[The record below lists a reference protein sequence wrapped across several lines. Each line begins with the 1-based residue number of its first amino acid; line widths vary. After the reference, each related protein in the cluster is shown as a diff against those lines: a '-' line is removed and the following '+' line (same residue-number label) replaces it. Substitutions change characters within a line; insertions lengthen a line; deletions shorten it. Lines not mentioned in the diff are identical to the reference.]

1 MKNLSYSI
9 DFYIFSNKKL
19 NWRLMRRHLK
29 LILLILYIATQ
40 LFAQIKV
47 YDDLGREIELDSPAQ
62 RIVSLAPSIT
72 ETLFFL
78 GVGDRVVG
86 VTRYCNFPPEAKS
99 KTIVGGVIDPN
110 YEVIVSLKPELIIMT
125 VEGNTREAF
134 EKLSNLGFKIFVT
147 NPRNFDGIFKTIV
160 DIGKLCGVESRASFL
175 VDSLKKELEKVKK
188 VNSGGTKPKIFA
200 ILSLNPLMTAGKN
213 TFINEIIKNAGGIN
227 VGENLKQNYPIFSR
241 EEVLKVNPDIIILT
255 DPNIGK
261 DELLKMFPEWKYIKA
276 VKENKIFK
284 VDPDI
289 LLRPSPRVVIA
300 VKVIGQLI
308 NKFSK

>member
-1 MKNLSYSI
+1 
-9 DFYIFSNKKL
+9 
-19 NWRLMRRHLK
+19 MRRHLK

-147 NPRNFDGIFKTIV
+147 NPRNFDGIFKTII
-160 DIGKLCGVESRASFL
+160 DIGRLCGVESRANFL
-175 VDSLKKELEKVKK
+175 VDSLKKELERVNKV
-188 VNSGGTKPKIFA
+188 
-200 ILSLNPLMTAGKN
+200 
-213 TFINEIIKNAGGIN
+213 
-227 VGENLKQNYPIFSR
+227 FS
-241 EEVLKVNPDIIILT
+241 DSIQT
-255 DPNIGK
+255 
-261 DELLKMFPEWKYIKA
+261 
-276 VKENKIFK
+276 
-284 VDPDI
+284 
-289 LLRPSPRVVIA
+289 
-300 VKVIGQLI
+300 
-308 NKFSK
+308 

>member
-1 MKNLSYSI
+1 
-9 DFYIFSNKKL
+9 
-19 NWRLMRRHLK
+19 MRRHLK

-147 NPRNFDGIFKTIV
+147 NPRNFDGIFKTII
-160 DIGKLCGVESRASFL
+160 DIGRLCGVESRANFL
-175 VDSLKKELEKVKK
+175 VDSLKKELERVKK

-241 EEVLKVNPDIIILT
+241 EEVLKVNPD
-255 DPNIGK
+255 
-261 DELLKMFPEWKYIKA
+261 
-276 VKENKIFK
+276 
-284 VDPDI
+284 
-289 LLRPSPRVVIA
+289 
-300 VKVIGQLI
+300 
-308 NKFSK
+308 